1 MKTQELMIENFVNS
15 VIFAN
20 APESIS
26 DVLSI
31 IENPFI
37 NRKDIDATSLI
48 FHRFYKH
55 TDIPIALPVFGF
67 FSMVSAWLVFN
78 KTTMKVPFT
87 TKATELNTWIMALA
101 QSGSNKTMAFNQLLR
116 MLPTDPSTGEPIVT
130 PNVAK
135 PNGAKA
141 MIQQLAALPDNR
153 GYWFQDEAAQ
163 MFKGIEQPG
172 SPMSEVKEILLK
184 IKDGDKVERLNS
196 REYVSAEGT
205 VMTQFFINTI
215 DSMAKTLS
223 EESMHDGLFR
233 RYQVAI
239 AEKDER
245 DFTNF
250 ALYKLDELLD
260 DTLSNELSLMFSQDI
275 TDKQFSFTTEC
286 TDLYN
291 ECFGVFWKRQYV
303 NFMTGSENVYRT
315 YMMEAWKYAVF
326 HHVINK
332 RHGLVV
338 DESSLQY
345 GLKVSMFLLNSLQS
359 FIKYRA
365 GTKSIQVQQSKVDK
379 LIEFIMANENK
390 KGFGSRAVQRKFTM
404 KKDELIE
411 TLRSI
416 KQHNPK
422 FKTKLL
428 DLLKKD

>member
-87 TKATELNTWIMALA
+87 NKPTELNTWIMALA

-116 MLPTDPSTGEPIVT
+116 MLPTDPSTGEPIVS
-130 PNVAK
+130 PNIAK

-184 IKDGDKVERLNS
+184 IKDGEKVERLNS

-215 DSMAKTLS
+215 DSMARTLS
-223 EESMHDGLFR
+223 EESMNDGLFR

-239 AEKDER
+239 AEKDDR
-245 DFTNF
+245 DFTDF
-250 ALYKLDELLD
+250 SLYKLDSLLD
-260 DTLSNELSLMFSQDI
+260 DVLSNELAVMFSQDVYE
-275 TDKQFSFTTEC
+275 KQYSFSQEC
-286 TDLYN
+286 IDLY
-291 ECFGVFWKRQYV
+291 EQCFKTFWERQYKT
-303 NFMTGSENVYRT
+303 FMTGSENVYRT
-315 YMMEAWKYAVF
+315 YMMESWKYAVF

-332 RHGLVV
+332 TEGLVIS
-338 DESSLQY
+338 DKSLQY

-365 GTKSIQVQQSKVDK
+365 GHKSIQVQQSKIDK
-379 LIEFIMANENK
+379 LLDFIMANDHK
-390 KGFGSRAVQRKFTM
+390 KGFGTRAVQRKFTLT
-404 KKDELIE
+404 KVELKE
-411 TLRSI
+411 LLKSI
-416 KQHNPK
+416 KANNPK
-422 FKTKLL
+422 FKTKLYDIL
-428 DLLKKD
+428 GV

>member
-26 DVLSI
+26 DILGI
-31 IENPFI
+31 IESPFI

-67 FSMVSAWLVFN
+67 FSMVSAWLVLS

-87 TKATELNTWIMALA
+87 NKPTELNTWIMALA

-116 MLPTDPSTGEPIVT
+116 MLPTDPSTGEPIVS
-130 PNVAK
+130 PNIAK

-141 MIQQLAALPDNR
+141 MIQQLASLPDNR

-184 IKDGDKVERLNS
+184 IKDGEKVERLNS

-215 DSMAKTLS
+215 DSMARTLS
-223 EESMHDGLFR
+223 EESMNDGLFR
-233 RYQVAI
+233 RYQIAI
-239 AEKDER
+239 AEKDDR
-245 DFTNF
+245 DFTDF
-250 ALYKLDELLD
+250 SLYKLDSLLD
-260 DTLSNELSLMFSQDI
+260 DVLLNELAVMFSQDVCE
-275 TDKQFSFTTEC
+275 KQYSFSQEC
-286 TDLYN
+286 IDLYQ
-291 ECFGVFWKRQYV
+291 ECFKTFWGRQYKT
-303 NFMTGSENVYRT
+303 FMTGSENVYRT
-315 YMMEAWKYAVF
+315 YMMESWKYAVF

-332 RHGLVV
+332 TEGLVV
-338 DESSLQY
+338 GDKSLQY

-365 GTKSIQVQQSKVDK
+365 GHKSIQVQQSKVDK
-379 LIEFIMANENK
+379 LLDFIMANDHK
-390 KGFGSRAVQRKFTM
+390 KGFGTRAVQRKFTLT
-404 KKDELIE
+404 KIELKE
-411 TLRSI
+411 FLKSI
-416 KQHNPK
+416 KANNPK
-422 FKTKLL
+422 FKTKLYDVL
-428 DLLKKD
+428 DV

>member
-1 MKTQELMIENFVNS
+1 MKTQEIMIENFLNS

-20 APESIS
+20 SPESIS

-87 TKATELNTWIMALA
+87 LKPTELNTWIMALA
-101 QSGSNKTMAFNQLLR
+101 ESGANKTMSFNQLMR
-116 MLPTDPSTGEPIVT
+116 MLPINPETGKPVVS

-153 GYWFQDEAAQ
+153 GFWFQDEAAQ

-223 EESMHDGLFR
+223 EESMNDGLFR

-239 AEKDER
+239 AEKDDR
-245 DFTNF
+245 DFTDF
-250 ALYKLDELLD
+250 SLYKLDELLD
-260 DTLSNELSLMFSQDI
+260 ETLSTELGLMFSQDVS
-275 TDKQFSFTTEC
+275 DKQYSFSIGC
-286 TDLYN
+286 ANLYD
-291 ECFGVFWKRQYV
+291 ECFKMFWKRQYSK
-303 NFMTGSENVYRT
+303 FMTGAENVYRT

-332 RHGLVV
+332 RSGFVV

-365 GTKSIQVQQSKVDK
+365 GHKSIQVQQSKLEK
-379 LIEFIMANENK
+379 LVEFIMANESK

-404 KKDELIE
+404 KKDELVE
-411 TLRSI
+411 CLKSI
-416 KQHNPK
+416 KVHSPK
-422 FKTKLL
+422 FKTKLF
-428 DLLKKD
+428 DLLIEE